1 MFSRLAKQGRPVLTL
16 VALNSLRGNVMT
28 TDSALNITYMNA
40 SLVNLLREA
49 EADLRRDLP
58 GLSVDGLV
66 GRNVDAFG
74 PHLSAQ
80 RSMLQATE
88 RPHAATV
95 DAGGRTY
102 DLLFTPLQDK
112 GTRIGFAIEWSN
124 AQYRLQSHDHAAQIE
139 AFSRALTMVE
149 FTTDG
154 TIVNANSNFLAAM
167 GYRMEELRG
176 RHHSMFVEPGYEK
189 TNEYSQM
196 WADLRAG
203 TFKSG
208 QFKRLA
214 KGGKAVWIEGA
225 YNPIHDEAGRIVK
238 IVKFAKDIT
247 AQMDLLSNLRTLVD
261 EMTNATEQSTS
272 QAHQATHT
280 IGQTTQSVQSV
291 AASTDQLASSIT
303 EIAESMSRSR
313 TATESAFE
321 QAVQVGNSTEGLA
334 RAAREMNGIVGLIR
348 TIASQINLLAL
359 NATIEAARAGD
370 AGKGFA
376 VVAAEVKTLAI
387 AAAKATEQITTEIAG
402 LQTTSASVAGAVSEI
417 CNSMTTVR
425 ENVSTTAA
433 AVEEQSAVTRGMS
446 SDMQIASQTVMT
458 VAENIAEIS
467 SEIQKVTSAVVR
479 TQQAAKVLAS

>member
-214 KGGKAVWIEGA
+214 KVAKRFGSRAPTTRSTTRQGG
-225 YNPIHDEAGRIVK
+225 
-238 IVKFAKDIT
+238 
-247 AQMDLLSNLRTLVD
+247 S
-261 EMTNATEQSTS
+261 
-272 QAHQATHT
+272 
-280 IGQTTQSVQSV
+280 
-291 AASTDQLASSIT
+291 
-303 EIAESMSRSR
+303 SRSSSSPR
-313 TATESAFE
+313 TSRRRWT
-321 QAVQVGNSTEGLA
+321 
-334 RAAREMNGIVGLIR
+334 
-348 TIASQINLLAL
+348 
-359 NATIEAARAGD
+359 
-370 AGKGFA
+370 
-376 VVAAEVKTLAI
+376 
-387 AAAKATEQITTEIAG
+387 
-402 LQTTSASVAGAVSEI
+402 
-417 CNSMTTVR
+417 C
-425 ENVSTTAA
+425 
-433 AVEEQSAVTRGMS
+433 
-446 SDMQIASQTVMT
+446 
-458 VAENIAEIS
+458 
-467 SEIQKVTSAVVR
+467 
-479 TQQAAKVLAS
+479 